1 VKFRDVGAAQRTLL
15 DDRDV
20 LLGGNH
26 LREGQFCRRVV
37 VVWSAV
43 VS

>member
-1 VKFRDVGAAQRTLL
+1 MNEVWQIRIGIERRTLL

-26 LREGQFCRRVV
+26 LD
-37 VVWSAV
+37 WIDLAS
-43 VS
+43 